1 MIRTSHFVLRTLDFV
16 HLRFTIL
23 GVFMTATDIIGFSG
37 VFLLL
42 LAFFLNLTSLVRKDA
57 YWYLYLNLA
66 GSSLA
71 CLASVF
77 LHYLPFIILEG
88 VWALVSV
95 YALVKLM
102 INPPAK
108 HHPAQL

>member
-1 MIRTSHFVLRTLDFV
+1 VKSLY
-16 HLRFTIL
+16 L
-23 GVFMTATDIIGFSG
+23 GQTTQGEFMTPTDIIGFSG

-42 LAFFLNLTSLVRKDA
+42 LAFFLNLTSLLGKDA
-57 YWYLYLNLA
+57 FWYLFLNLA
-66 GSSLA
+66 GSGLA

-95 YALVKLM
+95 YALLKLM
-102 INPPAK
+102 INRMV
-108 HHPAQL
+108 